1 MSRLVIASMRKSAG
15 KTSMI
20 VGLGSALKK
29 KIGYLK
35 PFGDRLLYRK
45 KRLWDY
51 DAGLIAGIFGI
62 AEGPESMSIGFDHS
76 KLRFMYDEASTRE
89 KLGELAETGAREK
102 DLLLIEAGKNIAY
115 GGSVHLDALS
125 LARNANARLILIVS
139 GDDGLVLDDLT
150 QIRTHLDLEGVDFGG
165 AILNKIKDPQE
176 FQETY
181 GDWLKE
187 CGFPILGLVPH
198 EPDLTTLSMRYLADS
213 LFAKIIA
220 GETGMDRIV
229 RNIFVGAM
237 SSDAAMRNPFF
248 TEKAKLVI
256 TSGDRSDMILTAL
269 ESDTAGILLTN
280 NIYPPQNIIAH
291 AEKQGT
297 PLLLA
302 TMDTYQ
308 VARQI
313 ELLERLLTAQDAEK
327 IKRLE
332 ELVTAHI
339 NLEGLKL

>member
-20 VGLGSALKK
+20 VGLGRRLKK
-29 KIGYLK
+29 RIGYLK

-51 DAGLIAGIFGI
+51 DAGLVASIFGI
-62 AEGPESMSIGFDHS
+62 ADGPESMSIGFDHS
-76 KLRFMYDEASTRE
+76 KLRFMYDETSTRE
-89 KLGELAETGAREK
+89 KLAALAEMSARDK
-102 DLLLIEAGKNIAY
+102 DLLFIEGGKNIAY
-115 GGSVHLDALS
+115 GGSVHLDALT
-125 LARNANARLILIVS
+125 LARDTGAKLILVIS

-150 QIRTHLDLEGVDFGG
+150 HVRNQMDLEGLDFGG
-165 AILNKIKDPQE
+165 VILNKIKDPQE
-176 FQETY
+176 FRETY
-181 GDWLKE
+181 GDWLKD
-187 CGFPILGLVPH
+187 CGMAVLGIVPF
-198 EPDLTTLSMRYLADS
+198 EPDLTTLSMRYLADA
-213 LFAKIIA
+213 LFAKMIA
-220 GETGMDRIV
+220 GEAGMDGIV

-248 TEKAKLVI
+248 TETAKLVI

-269 ESDTAGILLTN
+269 EGDTAGILLTN
-280 NIYPPQNIIAH
+280 NIYPPQNIIAL

-308 VARQI
+308 VSRQI
-313 ELLERLLTAQDAEK
+313 DMLERLLTAQDVKKLA
-327 IKRLE
+327 RLE
-332 ELVTAHI
+332 ELVTAH
-339 NLEGLKL
+339 LDLSGLGF